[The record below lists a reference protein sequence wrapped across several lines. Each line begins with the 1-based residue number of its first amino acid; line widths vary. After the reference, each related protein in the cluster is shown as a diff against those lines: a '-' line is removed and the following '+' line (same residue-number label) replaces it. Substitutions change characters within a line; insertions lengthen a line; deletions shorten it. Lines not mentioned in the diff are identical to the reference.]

1 MSVSYSVVRGSS
13 CSRVCHTMDS
23 FYEPSS
29 TYYTHM
35 YPADSQHS
43 EGNNVSNDDW
53 SSLCSPESTGREC
66 SPTNLPYVSS
76 TPNFHQYAPVYYPPP
91 SDKDDQNFDVVYQT
105 PTTNS
110 TSHPPT
116 VVRIVKRRNTANKKE
131 RRRTQ
136 SINTAFSS
144 LRNKIPNVPAD
155 TKLSKI
161 KTLRLATSYIS
172 YLTRVLEGDQ
182 DPSSGFRAELVP
194 SSRKINA
201 ERRANYKNEI
211 QALVNG
217 IQTVDTR
224 KCKGRT
230 GWPQHVW
237 ASELKQE

>member
-43 EGNNVSNDDW
+43 EVGNNVSNDDW

-91 SDKDDQNFDVVYQT
+91 SDKD
-105 PTTNS
+105 
-110 TSHPPT
+110 